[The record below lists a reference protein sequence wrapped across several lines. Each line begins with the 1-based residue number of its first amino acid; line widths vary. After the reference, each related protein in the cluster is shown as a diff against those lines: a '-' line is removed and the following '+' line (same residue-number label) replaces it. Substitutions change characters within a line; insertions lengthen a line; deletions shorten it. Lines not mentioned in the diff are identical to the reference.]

1 MEAPI
6 YFWRDQHGHEV
17 DLVVDRGD
25 SPFCIDIKSG
35 QTFQKNFLDSIK
47 WLNNLQNQ
55 KNSACIY
62 GGDKIFQV
70 NEIMVHSWKDL
81 SDLF

>member
-25 SPFCIDIKSG
+25 ALFCLEIKSG

-47 WLNNLQNQ
+47 WLNRLQNQ
-55 KNSACIY
+55 QRGACIY
-62 GGDKIFQV
+62 GGNDSFQIDGV
-70 NEIMVHSWKDL
+70 MVR
-81 SDLF
+81 